1 MLTTKIGLLTQISR
15 QWKPRLP
22 FFFAQGIDFKIN
34 LCYYVYMEFTIDC
47 TPESLKTPEGVKKVN
62 EALEV
67 LDLTRVDFANEAVN
81 FFQEHESTIRS
92 AIGCYYLQGN
102 LDGEETEIIRDEL
115 TNMLELIK
123 DMKVKQEAFFQA
135 LGGR

>member
-1 MLTTKIGLLTQISR
+1 
-15 QWKPRLP
+15 
-22 FFFAQGIDFKIN
+22 
-34 LCYYVYMEFTIDC
+34 MEFTIDC
-47 TPESLKTPEGVKKVN
+47 TPESLKTPEGVEKVN
-62 EALEV
+62 KVLEV
-67 LDLTRVDFANEAVN
+67 LESTRVELANEAVN